1 MTKIK
6 WLVGHIVLDIGVI
19 ITNLCEEI
27 LMARRWNALDTMDNL
42 LLSLSVSD
50 LVSGLVFLIMDTWI
64 LVMVSGTVFDVEKH
78 LVAKRIWDSF
88 CLFSVFGSALHV
100 ITIAADRICAIKLPS
115 KYYIFSNFKYKCCMV
130 TLIWVFTLLSTATVS
145 VFSIYTE
152 EVYVGLI
159 TRGWSLAAATAL
171 VFIMYFIVMCT
182 YCQKRTYT
190 TNDFRENANLH
201 YKVLKP
207 FTLIAFLLGMNYIV
221 CVSPITYSYFHPM
234 MFHPIGDVMFTLKSI
249 LNPWIYFTK
258 ILFKSR
264 YFNRIRPD
272 GFLQTR
278 DTTLESR
285 NTTTTDHFQTRATIT
300 RDDLYRAELD
310 SNDNENA
317 ALV

>member
-1 MTKIK
+1 
-6 WLVGHIVLDIGVI
+6 
-19 ITNLCEEI
+19 
-27 LMARRWNALDTMDNL
+27 
-42 LLSLSVSD
+42 
-50 LVSGLVFLIMDTWI
+50 
-64 LVMVSGTVFDVEKH
+64 
-78 LVAKRIWDSF
+78 
-88 CLFSVFGSALHV
+88 
-100 ITIAADRICAIKLPS
+100 
-115 KYYIFSNFKYKCCMV
+115 MV
-130 TLIWVFTLLSTATVS
+130 TLIWVFTLISTATVS

-182 YCQKRTYT
+182 YCQKRTHT